1 MYNTEVCSIY
11 IKQRT
16 IELKQIF
23 GACNHF
29 LFWGSKSFILY
40 GKSNF
45 NDFQWYDEWK
55 LPVLRLNHLWGIW
68 NSGVQTHLR
77 FVLVFHPW
85 HKTQFVSKI
94 NFKHE
99 TVRHAWWSQKQNKH
113 PIVRQS
119 IATAM
124 HPPVGDVKSY
134 FMFVLSPFKTM
145 QKFKKWQENWNTAKS
160 PVSRLENIN
169 TPIFETPHAKSIWS
183 QDKKS
188 EVI

>member
-1 MYNTEVCSIY
+1 MYNTEVCSNY

-99 TVRHAWWSQKQNKH
+99 TVRHAWGSQKQNKH
-113 PIVRQS
+113 PYSQAVNSDCNAPSSR
-119 IATAM
+119 
-124 HPPVGDVKSY
+124 GC
-134 FMFVLSPFKTM
+134 
-145 QKFKKWQENWNTAKS
+145 QKLLHVCVVSLQNTAK
-160 PVSRLENIN
+160 V
-169 TPIFETPHAKSIWS
+169 
-183 QDKKS
+183 
-188 EVI
+188 